1 MSVSNMKMPD
11 IKWNTKRQIDLTRE
25 DKVLNAFNM
34 VIMVLVFILT
44 VYPFYYVLVMSF
56 NDGYDAMAGG
66 IYLWPRKFSLENYSE
81 FLTDQKWI
89 AAIFVSISRTLL
101 GTVLGVFFTC
111 LVAYAM
117 SFEDLKLRKVYY
129 GIMIVCMYFSG
140 GLIPYYLVIR
150 ELGLLNTF
158 WVYVIPGM
166 FSIYNMILAISFFQS
181 MPKTLYESAYLNGA
195 NDLLIYVRIVL
206 PLSKPLLATLALFV
220 AVGQWNSWMDTAFYC
235 TGQNNLRTLAFLLRD
250 VIVSNETG
258 AMRMQS
264 MTSVAAGKMKP
275 TTSRSI
281 QMAAMIVSVLPILCV
296 YPFLQKYFVSGIMLG
311 AVKG

>member
-1 MSVSNMKMPD
+1 MSKEKPIKHRESLSRKVFVACNYILCLLFGPICLLPMLHILAVSLSSKLAVFSGNVVFAPVDFTLDNYRFVMRD
-11 IKWNTKRQIDLTRE
+11 SQFFHAYGVT
-25 DKVLNAFNM
+25 VLRTALGWAVSIVLLVLAAYPLSLPQSRFGAKNLFTWYFV
-34 VIMVLVFILT
+34 VIMLFGGGMIPTYLVVNAT
-44 VYPFYYVLVMSF
+44 
-56 NDGYDAMAGG
+56 
-66 IYLWPRKFSLENYSE
+66 
-81 FLTDQKWI
+81 
-89 AAIFVSISRTLL
+89 
-101 GTVLGVFFTC
+101 
-111 LVAYAM
+111 
-117 SFEDLKLRKVYY
+117 
-129 GIMIVCMYFSG
+129 
-140 GLIPYYLVIR
+140 GLIDTIWAL
-150 ELGLLNTF
+150 
-158 WVYVIPGM
+158 VIPGGV
-166 FSIYNMILAISFFQS
+166 STYNLLVLRTAFLGIPAAME
-181 MPKTLYESAYLNGA
+181 ESARLDGA